1 MNSSIIAAPLIGAV
15 IGYATNYIAVK
26 MMFRPLNP
34 VKLGKY
40 TLPFTPGIIPKGK
53 PRLARAI
60 GNVIETSLLSKDI
73 LEETLLSDEMKAKVS
88 QGVHQSLIKLQD
100 DERNLHELI
109 TTYIEEEHFDVYKAN
124 TIDYIANRIN
134 KQLQEKPVG
143 SFIASEV
150 IKTVKEH
157 LKGGLLGLMA
167 NDSFL
172 NPIGVRIQQ
181 GIDDYLKENALVLVV
196 PPITEECDKL
206 LNQPMNSLGE
216 VLASH
221 EETITSGILKF
232 YEELVSQHLGN
243 IFNSINIA
251 SIVENRINAMDT
263 KEMEELIL
271 SIMKKELNAIV
282 NLGALIGFILGLFNL
297 FFQ

>member
-1 MNSSIIAAPLIGAV
+1 MDFTIIAGPLIGAV

-26 MMFRPLNP
+26 MMFRPLKP

-60 GNVIETSLLSKDI
+60 GNVIGTSLLSKEI
-73 LEETLLSDEMKAKVS
+73 LEETLLSDEMKEKVN
-88 QGVHQSLIKLQD
+88 QGIHQALVKLQE
-100 DERNLHELI
+100 DERTVNELI
-109 TTYIEEEHFDVYKAN
+109 TTYVEKEHFEVYKAN
-124 TIDYIANRIN
+124 TIDYIANRID

-143 SFIASEV
+143 SFIADEV

-167 NDSFL
+167 NDSIL
-172 NPIGVRIQQ
+172 KPIGVRIQQ
-181 GIDDYLKENALVLVV
+181 GIDDYLAENVQALAV

-206 LNQPMNSLGE
+206 LDKQMCSLGE

-221 EETITSGILKF
+221 EEAIAAGIQKF
-232 YEELVSQHLGN
+232 YEELVSQHLGT
-243 IFNSINIA
+243 IFDSINIS
-251 SIVENRINAMDT
+251 SIVENRINSMDT

-271 SIMKKELNAIV
+271 SVMKKELNAIV
-282 NLGALIGFILGLFNL
+282 NLGALIGFVLGLFNL
-297 FFQ
+297 LF